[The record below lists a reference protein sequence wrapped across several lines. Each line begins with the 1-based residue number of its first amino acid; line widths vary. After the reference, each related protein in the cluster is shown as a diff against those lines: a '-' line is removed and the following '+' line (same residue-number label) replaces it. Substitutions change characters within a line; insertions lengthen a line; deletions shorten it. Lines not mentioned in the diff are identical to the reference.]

1 MAKKKAVKKAV
12 KKVAKRST
20 GKAAD
25 VLPEMPGKIVVMGL
39 SAAKNLAIAV
49 ELRKQLAGD

>member
-1 MAKKKAVKKAV
+1 MAKKKAV
-12 KKVAKRST
+12 KKVAKRSS

-39 SAAKNLAIAV
+39 STAQNKAFAEAM
-49 ELRKQLAGD
+49 RKTLAGD